1 MIRSRFALGAL
12 ALACAAAAQAAPHT
26 RLSYVSEPSFL
37 TAYLI
42 DWDAATHRAH
52 LVDFAGNADGTWTDD
67 GTLRVLTLSAPI
79 ETTQDTFDCNGLP
92 MTQTVDLRQVAVRHV
107 SGGAHKGSAQVI
119 EIGTTTDIGGCTPGL
134 VTPYGSTSDPGTP
147 TTYADMADRPGM
159 DDLAHGATLAGM
171 SDTDPAG
178 VVDPTQL
185 VARLTTFAH
194 HSVTFADTG
203 ASVPRDLVDGWFV
216 LDFGTFQR
224 GYTRLSVDP
233 HTHAETWLGAAWSSG
248 GPTSVFQTMMV
259 VPDASAGFGGHNAQ
273 AHVWN
278 SGLFLQSDSPTDY
291 QLYADNTGVFEEKD
305 TSGNVL
311 LSMPATWADSGAN
324 LVLTRSNNLASN
336 FYVRTWVPIANYGKA
351 HFVFENEDLHTVAS
365 GSVSVRILPRVNF
378 YVDAGKATPP
388 ATTPAAHTLARKPA
402 PEAVKGLPR

>member
-1 MIRSRFALGAL
+1 MIRSRFALGTL
-12 ALACAAAAQAAPHT
+12 TLACAAAAHAAPHT
-26 RLSYVSEPSFL
+26 SLSYVSDPSFD

-52 LVDFAGNADGTWTDD
+52 LADFVGNGDGTWTDD

-79 ETTQDTFDCNGLP
+79 ETTQDAFDCNGLP
-92 MTQTVDLRQVAVRHV
+92 MTQTVDLLQVAVRHV
-107 SGGAHKGSAQVI
+107 SGGAHKGNAQVI

-134 VTPYGSTSDPGTP
+134 VAPYGSTSDPGT
-147 TTYADMADRPGM
+147 TTSYADMADRPDM

-194 HSVTFADTG
+194 RSVTFANTG
-203 ASVPRDLVDGWFV
+203 TSVPRDVVDGWFV

-233 HTHAETWLGAAWSSG
+233 HTHAETWLGAAWSG
-248 GPTSVFQTMMV
+248 GRPTSVFQTMMV
-259 VPDASAGFGGHNAQ
+259 VPDAAAGFGGHNAQ

-278 SGLFLQSDSPTDY
+278 SGMFLQSDSPTDY
-291 QLYADNTGVFEEKD
+291 QLYANNAGVFEEKD
-305 TSGNVL
+305 SSDNVL
-311 LSMPATWADSGAN
+311 LSVPATWADSGAN
-324 LVLTRSNNLASN
+324 LVLTRSNNLASY

-351 HFVFENEDLHTVAS
+351 HFVFENEDFHNLADGTVSA
-365 GSVSVRILPRVNF
+365 RILPRVNF
-378 YVDAGKATPP
+378 YVDDGKATPP
-388 ATTPAAHTLARKPA
+388 ATAPAVRSLARKPA
-402 PEAVKGLPR
+402 QDAAKGLPR